1 MKEEKQKSIYII
13 LIIIGILIIGLV
25 LLSYN
30 LDLKENMES
39 SDIQVEFEDFVG
51 NVCKAGKI
59 TKEDYNNLMSKL
71 SSSGES
77 YELSIEIQQLDKDV
91 SKKINKEDTSI
102 GENIYYE
109 TYTEQMLNSLN
120 NTGVYS
126 LNEGDVI
133 QLKILKSE
141 SQEIVAQQTG
151 MITVNGN

>member
-1 MKEEKQKSIYII
+1 MKEKKQKSIYII

-25 LLSYN
+25 LLSHN
-30 LDLKENMES
+30 LKLKENMAS
-39 SDIQVEFEDFVG
+39 SNIQVEFESFVD

-59 TKEDYNNLMSKL
+59 TREDYNNLMSKL

-77 YELSIEIQQLDKDV
+77 YELSIEIQQLDEDV
-91 SKKINKEDTSI
+91 SKKINKEDTAI
-102 GENIYYE
+102 GENIYYK

-133 QLKILKSE
+133 QLKIVKSE
-141 SQEIVAQQTG
+141 SKEIVAQRAGT
-151 MITVNGN
+151 IIVNGN